1 MWRYLI
7 LVLTF
12 SLFPAIVISQVI
24 SDDLVQSNH
33 QGIVKNLRTGINTN
47 GFEPNLGQ
55 VGDYAG
61 EKVKD
66 VLFLKRH
73 RGIDLYVRSGGVSYI
88 IRSYEL
94 KDGVEKIRNESNEVK
109 MKRNGE
115 EIDRG
120 KEEWSRVDINLL
132 GTRLDDKIIE
142 YKEPMSGYTN
152 YYLSHCPEGVLF
164 VPSYKVVR
172 IKGVYPG
179 IDWVWRIGDDGVL
192 HHEFEIENGG
202 DVDKIKLE
210 VKWADVKLLEDG
222 KKLKLSTPVGEIE
235 DGEIFSYDESGK
247 VNISYVIEEG
257 KFISFDVKGSTKG
270 KLIIDPP
277 LSRLWATYY
286 GGNNYDIGHSI
297 KTDANGNV
305 IIIGHTQSVNFPT
318 YNSGGDAYF
327 QGNYAGGSDVFI
339 VKFNNNGIRLWSTYY
354 GGDSI
359 DYGYSLTTD
368 PNGNVFVT
376 GETYSTNFPTYN
388 SIGAYYQGTLA
399 GFSNAFI
406 LKFSS
411 AGIRNWATYYGGNFN
426 SYGYSITSDANGNI
440 FVTGSTWS
448 SDFPTYDPGGGAY
461 VQGNWAGG
469 YDAFILKFSNLGALM
484 WATYYGGSGDDAY
497 SPSITTDA
505 NGNIFVTGNAGSY
518 DFPTYDP
525 GFGAYFQGNLASAQ
539 HDAFILKFS
548 NSGVRQWA
556 TYYGGSNVDFGYSIT
571 TDPQGNVFLIG
582 ITSSDDFPTYSS
594 SGNAYYDGTYNGNN
608 DVFILK
614 FSNFG
619 IRQCATYYGG
629 SDADGYQDLSISTD
643 ANGNIFITGETSSV
657 DFPNYNPGGNA
668 YFQESWAGG
677 ISEAFIL
684 KFSNYGVRLWSTFYG
699 GSYDDYGISVTTD
712 ANGNVFI
719 TGKTYSNDFP
729 TYDPGGGAY
738 YQGIKGEINY
748 WTDAFILKFEG
759 EGTIGVEDK
768 TNNFPDV
775 YFLSQNYPNPFNPV
789 TKINYTVKEETL
801 VKIKLLDILGRE
813 IATLLNEI
821 KSPDE
826 YTLELDASKLGL
838 SSGIYLYQMNAGKFY
853 AIRKLIFLK

>member
-94 KDGVEKIRNESNEVK
+94 KDRVEKIRNESNEVK

-202 DVDKIKLE
+202 DVNKIKLE

-257 KFISFDVKGSTKG
+257 KFISFDVKETVHG
-270 KLIIDPP
+270 KLVIDPP
-277 LSRLWATYY
+277 LARLWATYYGGSGEDWGYSLTTDAQENLIMTGTTVSTNFPTLNPGGSAYFQSNNAGSRDVFILKFNNNGIRQWATYYGGGDWDAGYSITTDAQNFIFVTGFTGSSDFPTFNPGGGAYYQGNNAGYYNDAFILKFNHNGVRQWATYYGGNSNDEGHSIITDGQGNVFVSGFTNSTNFPTQDPGGDAYYQGNNAWGGDVFILKFNNNGIRQWATYYGGNNGDGGYRITRDGEGNIFITGETLSTDFPTYNPGTGAYYQDSIGGGFDAFILKFSNNGVRLWATYY
-286 GGNNYDIGHSI
+286 GGNDNENYFAYGSI
-297 KTDANGNV
+297 KTDA
-305 IIIGHTQSVNFPT
+305 Q
-318 YNSGGDAYF
+318 
-327 QGNYAGGSDVFI
+327 
-339 VKFNNNGIRLWSTYY
+339 
-354 GGDSI
+354 
-359 DYGYSLTTD
+359 
-368 PNGNVFVT
+368 GNVFVS
-376 GETYSTNFPTYN
+376 GYTYSTNFPTFN
-388 SIGAYYQGTLA
+388 PGGETYYQG
-399 GFSNAFI
+399 N
-406 LKFSS
+406 
-411 AGIRNWATYYGGNFN
+411 N
-426 SYGYSITSDANGNI
+426 
-440 FVTGSTWS
+440 
-448 SDFPTYDPGGGAY
+448 
-461 VQGNWAGG
+461 AGG
-469 YDAFILKFSNLGALM
+469 YDAFILKFN
-484 WATYYGGSGDDAY
+484 
-497 SPSITTDA
+497 
-505 NGNIFVTGNAGSY
+505 NN
-518 DFPTYDP
+518 
-525 GFGAYFQGNLASAQ
+525 
-539 HDAFILKFS
+539 
-548 NSGVRQWA
+548 GVRQWA
-556 TYYGGSNVDFGYSIT
+556 TYYGGVGYDYSYSIT
-571 TDPQGNVFLIG
+571 TDAQGNVFLTGDTYSIN
-582 ITSSDDFPTYSS
+582 FPTLNP
-594 SGNAYYDGTYNGNN
+594 GGDAYYQENN
-608 DVFILK
+608 AGHDDVFILK
-614 FSNFG
+614 FNNNG
-619 IRQCATYYGG
+619 VRQWASYYGG
-629 SDADGYQDLSISTD
+629 NTYDTGNSIITDGQ
-643 ANGNIFITGETSSV
+643 GNIFLTGGTISS
-657 DFPNYNPGGNA
+657 DFPVQN
-668 YFQESWAGG
+668 S
-677 ISEAFIL
+677 I
-684 KFSNYGVRLWSTFYG
+684 
-699 GSYDDYGISVTTD
+699 
-712 ANGNVFI
+712 GNV
-719 TGKTYSNDFP
+719 
-729 TYDPGGGAY
+729 Y
-738 YQGIKGEINY
+738 YQGNNAGNA
-748 WTDAFILKFEG
+748 DAFILKFEG
-759 EGTIGVEDK
+759 EATIDVEDK

-838 SSGIYLYQMNAGKFY
+838 SSGIYLYQMNAGGFY